1 MACKVGGAK
10 PARPILRAFLAR
22 RASGLLVW
30 QADPHFSL
38 FQCGVVHNYPN
49 KLASTT
55 RQVPILWLRHI
66 NFPPLERLERPVCAT
81 RLTTTKDAV
90 YSSLI
95 LCIFSNLFVVFKRGD
110 SPSIYYCNTQSKC
123 SLAFRL
129 FKSYARHFCT
139 RYEM

>member
-1 MACKVGGAK
+1 MTQAQVIPWPVKLAGPNQRAQY
-10 PARPILRAFLAR
+10 LRAFLAR

-38 FQCGVVHNYPN
+38 FQGGVVHNYPN

-66 NFPPLERLERPVCAT
+66 NFPPLERPERRVCAT

-95 LCIFSNLFVVFKRGD
+95 LCIFSNLFAV
-110 SPSIYYCNTQSKC
+110 SKKGRFTFNLLLQC
-123 SLAFRL
+123 TKQMFSRL
-129 FKSYARHFCT
+129 
-139 RYEM
+139 